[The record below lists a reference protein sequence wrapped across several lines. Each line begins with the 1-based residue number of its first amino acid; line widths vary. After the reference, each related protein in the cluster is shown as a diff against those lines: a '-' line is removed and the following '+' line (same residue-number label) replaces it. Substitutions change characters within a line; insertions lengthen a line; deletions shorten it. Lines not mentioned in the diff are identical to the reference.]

1 MPEYREK
8 VIEILS
14 HNGELSMVNLRKE
27 LGMGNLNTFT
37 DLINGME
44 KKEYVKTKHEG
55 RERLVRLFS
64 PIKSTNHFITN
75 YPNRLKYFEKSF
87 ETELNAL
94 EKNKPLVSK
103 IDFPFT
109 KVKIK
114 RGVLELDKER
124 NVWRDMGKTEDDY
137 ACTFKT
143 KPTARKH
150 FDNILNLLNRLYQE
164 SSVLNFAGVIID
176 NDKLLREY
184 QKRSEKLIK
193 RTVRRIENM
202 FDKKDDP
209 KSLTFVIWQMR
220 NVLYGLAFKAT
231 LEKEMGN

>member
-1 MPEYREK
+1 VVSGFTRDVIIVNVIQTRNFMLKRENWVVFVLVVKSVGLQSGYRGNQTGQRE
-8 VIEILS
+8 
-14 HNGELSMVNLRKE
+14 ELKIMQNVER
-27 LGMGNLNTFT
+27 GM
-37 DLINGME
+37 
-44 KKEYVKTKHEG
+44 
-55 RERLVRLFS
+55 
-64 PIKSTNHFITN
+64 
-75 YPNRLKYFEKSF
+75 
-87 ETELNAL
+87 
-94 EKNKPLVSK
+94 
-103 IDFPFT
+103 DF
-109 KVKIK
+109 
-114 RGVLELDKER
+114 LELDKER

-137 ACTFKT
+137 AYTFKT